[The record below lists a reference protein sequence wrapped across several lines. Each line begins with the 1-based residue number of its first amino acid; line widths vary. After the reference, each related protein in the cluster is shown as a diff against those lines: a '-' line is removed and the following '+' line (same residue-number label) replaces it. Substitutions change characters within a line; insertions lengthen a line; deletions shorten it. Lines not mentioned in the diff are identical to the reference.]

1 MWNTNFTKKKGA
13 RLLEVSCFIHSKE
26 MTRTMY
32 FIDIDRHVWSKALA
46 YTIEEISIIT

>member
-1 MWNTNFTKKKGA
+1 MWNTNFTKKKSA
-13 RLLEVSCFIHSKE
+13 RLLEVSCFIHSKA

-32 FIDIDRHVWSKALA
+32 FIDTDRHVWSKASA